1 MALILCIETAT
12 PLCSVALCRN
22 GEVLAVREE
31 NSERNVHA
39 ERINVFI
46 EEVLDEAGLEIQAVQ
61 AVAVGIGPGSFT
73 GLRIGLS
80 AAKGLC
86 YALDV
91 PIIGISTLQALCA
104 VLNSANG
111 KRTEG
116 TILYP
121 MIDARRAEVFTA
133 AHDHLGAPLEQVH
146 PCVLDE
152 AMALHLDRSGSAV
165 VLGSGADKLPE
176 LWKVPGAP
184 EHVPHVL
191 PHAWAYGR
199 IAEERLVAGAVDDLA
214 YLVPA
219 YGKDAKPTPSN
230 RPEIQ

>member
-1 MALILCIETAT
+1 M
-12 PLCSVALCRN
+12 
-22 GEVLAVREE
+22 
-31 NSERNVHA
+31 
-39 ERINVFI
+39 
-46 EEVLDEAGLEIQAVQ
+46 
-61 AVAVGIGPGSFT
+61 AVGIGPGSYT

-104 VLNSANG
+104 VLNSTHG
-111 KRTEG
+111 RRTEG
-116 TILYP
+116 SILYP

-133 AHDHLGAPLEQVH
+133 AHDHMGVPLEQVH

-152 AMALHLDRSGSAV
+152 VMALELNRSGSAI

-184 EHVPHVL
+184 DHVLQVL
-191 PHAWAYGR
+191 PHAWAYGEL
-199 IAEERLVAGAVDDLA
+199 AEERLAAGDVDDLA

-230 RPEIQ
+230 KPEIQ